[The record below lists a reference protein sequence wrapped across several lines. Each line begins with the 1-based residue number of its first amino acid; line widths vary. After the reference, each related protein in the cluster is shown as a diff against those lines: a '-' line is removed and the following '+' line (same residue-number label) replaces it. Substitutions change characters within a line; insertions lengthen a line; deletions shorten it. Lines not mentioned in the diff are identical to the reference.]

1 MAQKYQGKVWLQMD
15 QAQELATLAGIP
27 KSKGLIQTI
36 KYSADW
42 MKEEYRLLELPNALV
57 DVLKEGDTY
66 GIYFD

>member
-1 MAQKYQGKVWLQMD
+1 MD
-15 QAQELATLAGIP
+15 RAQELATLAGIP

-36 KYSADW
+36 SYSEDW

-66 GIYFD
+66 GIYLD

>member
-1 MAQKYQGKVWLQMD
+1 MD

>member
-15 QAQELATLAGIP
+15 QAQELPTLAGIP